1 MEVLQAI
8 MLVIDLLSLVVCLAT
23 DCGVN
28 NVWKIPNQCWR
39 VCWDTHSCLR
49 PRTKLRLHHGI
60 D

>member
-28 NVWKIPNQCWR
+28 NV
-39 VCWDTHSCLR
+39 
-49 PRTKLRLHHGI
+49 
-60 D
+60 